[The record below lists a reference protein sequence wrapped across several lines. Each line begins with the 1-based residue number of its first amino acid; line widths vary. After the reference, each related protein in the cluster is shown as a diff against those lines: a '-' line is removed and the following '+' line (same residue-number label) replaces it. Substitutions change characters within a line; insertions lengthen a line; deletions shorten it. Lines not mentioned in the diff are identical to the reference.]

1 MTRSEK
7 ANDGLRHRITMLR
20 HEIEKYESNIAA
32 TRMELKIA
40 ETQLAC
46 QHDFQK
52 NGKIAEYVN
61 RYVSRYECLRC
72 GATTFD
78 VETA

>member
-1 MTRSEK
+1 MNLSEK
-7 ANDGLRHRITMLR
+7 ANESLRQRRLMLQQ
-20 HEIEKYESNIAA
+20 EVKKYEENAAA
-32 TRMELKIA
+32 TLKELGVV

-52 NGKIAEYVN
+52 NGKFAE
-61 RYVSRYECLRC
+61 YVSRYECLKC

>member
-1 MTRSEK
+1 MNLSEK
-7 ANDGLRHRITMLR
+7 ANDSLQHRRIMLQQ
-20 HEIEKYESNIAA
+20 EVKKYEENVAA
-32 TRMELKIA
+32 TLKELGVV

-52 NGKIAEYVN
+52 NGKIAEYVS
-61 RYVSRYECLRC
+61 RCVSRYECLKC